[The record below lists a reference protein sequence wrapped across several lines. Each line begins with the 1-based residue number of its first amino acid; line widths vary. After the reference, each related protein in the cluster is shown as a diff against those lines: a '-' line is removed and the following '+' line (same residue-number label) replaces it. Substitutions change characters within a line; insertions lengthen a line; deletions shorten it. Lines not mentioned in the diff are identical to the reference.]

1 MRIWLIGID
10 ERGVQALR
18 QLTKNQQI
26 DIVISDPSERPKAVT
41 EGLID
46 HVDYVE
52 RITSLN
58 INQVA
63 RRVRPDLILIDAGA
77 LERDWGHVTG
87 GSTLSEAM
95 TYEMAAASD
104 YPCLVLD

>member
-1 MRIWLIGID
+1 MRIWLIGAD
-10 ERGVQALR
+10 ERGTQAIR
-18 QLTKNQQI
+18 QLEKNQQI
-26 DIVISDPSERPKAVT
+26 DLIVSDPSDRPKAVAD
-41 EGLID
+41 GDLD

-77 LERDWGHVTG
+77 LERNWGRVTG
-87 GSTLSEAM
+87 GSALSEAM
-95 TYEMAAASD
+95 TYEMASISE
-104 YPCLVLD
+104 YPCIVLD